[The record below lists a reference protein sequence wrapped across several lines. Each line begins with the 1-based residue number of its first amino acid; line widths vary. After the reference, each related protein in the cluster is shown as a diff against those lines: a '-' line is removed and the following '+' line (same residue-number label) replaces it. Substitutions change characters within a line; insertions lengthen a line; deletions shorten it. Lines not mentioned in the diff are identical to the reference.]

1 MTDPLILTPVEKDW
15 VQWSYIECLR
25 IPFID
30 ELISHEPGCIVF
42 NGYFYIDDAVMPV
55 ERVFHSNKGEFH
67 VEIYEKK
74 TLEDTSEFG
83 PYDEEE
89 GGHICFFPTAV
100 IELRYRVI
108 SEIKDR
114 DYHEAWKRII
124 QLENTVKEREE
135 RIHEEE
141 RQRYMEQWRR
151 ESSERKEREEQ
162 KTKDQ

>member
-1 MTDPLILTPVEKDW
+1 M
-15 VQWSYIECLR
+15 
-25 IPFID
+25 
-30 ELISHEPGCIVF
+30 VF
-42 NGYFYIDDAVMPV
+42 NGYFYIDDAAMPI

-74 TLEDTSEFG
+74 TLKDTSEFG

-100 IELRYRVI
+100 IELRYRI
-108 SEIKDR
+108 IAEIKGR

-124 QLENTVKEREE
+124 QLESGVKEREE
-135 RIHEEE
+135 RICEEK
-141 RQRYMEQWRR
+141 RQRDREQW
-151 ESSERKEREEQ
+151 ERKLKEQ